1 MEFGRWVRVVVPAT
15 SANLGPGFDALGLA
29 LDWCEVVRLRL
40 RPEGV
45 RVQVTGTA
53 ADQVPRDET
62 NLAVRGARAVL
73 AALGVA
79 SVGLEVE
86 LSVELPVGRGLGSS
100 AAAVVGGAMAANA
113 LCGLSL
119 GNEEIVE
126 VAARIEGHADNVAPA
141 VLGGVCVCAP
151 RTGSARTTWA
161 LRLDPPSKVFAL
173 LAIPNVSLPTSV
185 ARAALPGRVAFRDAV
200 ANVQRCAL
208 LVAALSL
215 GRLDVLADATLDCL
229 HQPYRLPM
237 VPGLGECIVRARQ
250 AGALGAFLSG
260 AGSTVLAL
268 VRDERAVL
276 DRVRAALA
284 DSLLGVEG
292 GGSLR
297 QVRLRSGGAQVSYET
312 ADA

>member
-1 MEFGRWVRVVVPAT
+1 MQWGRWVRVAVPAT

-45 RVQVTGTA
+45 RVEVQGA
-53 ADQVPRDET
+53 GQVPRDET
-62 NLAVRGARAVL
+62 NLVVRGARA
-73 AALGVA
+73 ALEAMGVT

-86 LSVELPVGRGLGSS
+86 LTVELPVGRGLGSS
-100 AAAVVGGAMAANA
+100 AAAAVGGAMAANA
-113 LCGLSL
+113 LCGSPL
-119 GNEEIVE
+119 GSDEIIE
-126 VAARIEGHADNVAPA
+126 VCARIEGHADNVAPA

-151 RTGSARTTWA
+151 RTGSDRTWA
-161 LRLDPPSKVFAL
+161 LRLDPPSHVVAL

-185 ARAALPGRVAFRDAV
+185 ARAALPSRVAFRDAV
-200 ANVQRCAL
+200 SNVQRGAL

-215 GRLDVLADATLDCL
+215 NRLEVLADATLDCL

-237 VPGLGECIVRARQ
+237 VPGLGACIMRARQ

-268 VRDERAVL
+268 VRNERAAV

-284 DSLLGVEG
+284 DALLGVEG
-292 GGSLR
+292 GGS
-297 QVRLRSGGAQVSYET
+297 VRLVDLRSSGAQVMDEPT
-312 ADA
+312 DQEP